1 MATRSVTDPIEQ
13 EHAAVVHVEMGFDAF
28 GLGVSVLLEAAA
40 DSGQLDRGQVQRAE
54 HAAEHE
60 QGERTRTRRTRR
72 TGFILKYIQIRREQ
86 SGGSKQNHTVE
97 LLWKHQTSIRRRNMS
112 SL

>member
-60 QGERTRTRRTRR
+60 DEDQDRVYTQIHSNQERTEWRIKAESHSRA
-72 TGFILKYIQIRREQ
+72 
-86 SGGSKQNHTVE
+86 SVE
-97 LLWKHQTSIRRRNMS
+97 ASNFNQTP
-112 SL
+112 